1 MIAETG
7 SAAALCIIGAVIA
20 TLLKRYCQ
28 EQAMFSSIAVC
39 VMIVMAVITCISPI
53 AEKMELLFEQTQL
66 DSSYLQTLWKAVGI
80 CYMTGIAADICRDS
94 GEQAL
99 ASVAELW
106 GRISL
111 LLLTLPMIDSLLELM
126 TGVLE

>member
-1 MIAETG
+1 MITETG

-20 TLLKRYCQ
+20 TLLKRYCR
-28 EQAMFSSIAVC
+28 EQAVFASIAVC
-39 VMIVMAVITCISPI
+39 VIVVLAVITSIVPI

-66 DSSYLQTLWKAVGI
+66 DTSYLKALWKAVGI
-80 CYMTGIAADICRDS
+80 CYMTGLAADVCRDS

-106 GRISL
+106 GRVSL
-111 LLLTLPMIDSLLELM
+111 LLLSLPMIEELLRLM

>member
-7 SAAALCIIGAVIA
+7 SAAALCIIGAVLA
-20 TLLKRYCQ
+20 TLLKQYCR
-28 EQAMFSSIAVC
+28 EQAVFSSIAVC
-39 VMIVMAVITCISPI
+39 VMVVTAVITCISPV
-53 AEKMELLFEQTQL
+53 AEKMELLFAQTQL
-66 DSSYLQTLWKAVGI
+66 SQEYLRTLWKAVGI
-80 CYMTGIAADICRDS
+80 CYITGIAADICRDS

-106 GRISL
+106 GRVSL
-111 LLLTLPMIDSLLELM
+111 LLLSLPMIDALLGLM

>member
-20 TLLKRYCQ
+20 TLLKQYCR
-28 EQAMFSSIAVC
+28 EQAVFSSIAVC
-39 VMIVMAVITCISPI
+39 VLVVMAVITCISPI
-53 AEKMELLFEQTQL
+53 AEKMALLFEQTQL
-66 DSSYLQTLWKAVGI
+66 DMSYLQTLWKAVGI
-80 CYMTGIAADICRDS
+80 CYMTGIAADLCRDS

-99 ASVAELW
+99 TSVAELW
-106 GRISL
+106 GRIAL
-111 LLLTLPMIDSLLELM
+111 LLLTLPMMDSLLNLI

>member
-1 MIAETG
+1 MIAETS

-20 TLLKRYCQ
+20 TLLKQYCR
-28 EQAMFSSIAVC
+28 EQAVFSSIAVC
-39 VMIVMAVITCISPI
+39 VLVVMAVITCISPI

-66 DSSYLQTLWKAVGI
+66 DISYLQTLWKAVGI
-80 CYMTGIAADICRDS
+80 CYMTGIAADLCRDS

-111 LLLTLPMIDSLLELM
+111 LLLTLPMMDSLLNLM